1 MKFKKL
7 LSAVAATAIAASAF
21 AGMAVTAS
29 AAISITAI
37 NTISESTVFTFN
49 DEDTADGAVAGGA
62 YIELKNKLYYYVGGT
77 AKGYTITETM
87 PNGVSAYTKAYKGAH
102 GDKGNAAFV
111 FKA

>member
-62 YIELKNKLYYYVGGT
+62 YIELKNKLYYYH
-77 AKGYTITETM
+77 
-87 PNGVSAYTKAYKGAH
+87 SKALDYLKEH
-102 GDKGNAAFV
+102 KIQYCCLIYLNNQIFL
-111 FKA
+111 